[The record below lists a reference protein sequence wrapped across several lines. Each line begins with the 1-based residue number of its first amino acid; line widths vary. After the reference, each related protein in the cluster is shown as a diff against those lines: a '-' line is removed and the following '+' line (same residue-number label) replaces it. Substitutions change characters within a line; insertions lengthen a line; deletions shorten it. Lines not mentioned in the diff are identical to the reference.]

1 MSLTF
6 EEKLAIERA
15 EMVRLIRTAKAATI
29 SNDVLPQAI
38 SAKIAHLMSEA
49 QVEEA
54 RRVVVEHLNATTL
67 KT

>member
-29 SNDVLPQAI
+29 SNDVLPPSI

-54 RRVVVEHLNATTL
+54 RRVVVEHLNATTP
-67 KT
+67 KI